1 MTTLKRVRGFTDS
14 EPDKE
19 PNNGSSNG
27 LVNNYRKR
35 VDLTKLNLSDDK
47 LFSLLMGYDDFCKT
61 VLEIVLGIELESI
74 ERVEVQQTYQNVI
87 EYKSIRLDVF
97 AKGVDGTI
105 YNVEMQQLKND
116 DMPLRAR
123 FYQGLMD
130 ASTLFNG
137 RKYRELPKSYVI
149 FITEFDVFDR
159 GLYRYTFKNKCD
171 EVPDLELGDNTVK
184 MFLNTKGTIQNDE
197 PDELI
202 HFLKFVHDSSISVD
216 DSDRSL
222 KKLQTIYKSLLTER
236 DLEDNYMRMD
246 WVKEEGRKEG
256 SEEGREEGREEGK
269 EAILI
274 KMISSK
280 RKLHISEDAILEELV
295 SVYDLTIT
303 DAKNLMSSV
312 K

>member
-1 MTTLKRVRGFTDS
+1 
-14 EPDKE
+14 
-19 PNNGSSNG
+19 
-27 LVNNYRKR
+27 
-35 VDLTKLNLSDDK
+35 
-47 LFSLLMGYDDFCKT
+47 MGYDDFCKT
-61 VLEIVLGIELESI
+61 VLEIALGIELESI
-74 ERVEVQQTYQNVI
+74 EHVEVQQTYQNVI

-130 ASTLFNG
+130 ASTLFKG

-202 HFLKFVHDSSISVD
+202 HFFKVC
-216 DSDRSL
+216 
-222 KKLQTIYKSLLTER
+222 T
-236 DLEDNYMRMD
+236 
-246 WVKEEGRKEG
+246 
-256 SEEGREEGREEGK
+256 
-269 EAILI
+269 
-274 KMISSK
+274 
-280 RKLHISEDAILEELV
+280 
-295 SVYDLTIT
+295 
-303 DAKNLMSSV
+303 
-312 K
+312 

>member
-1 MTTLKRVRGFTDS
+1 MATLKRARGFTDS

-19 PNNGSSNG
+19 PDKEPNNRLGNK
-27 LVNNYRKR
+27 YRKR

-130 ASTLFNG
+130 ASTLFKG

-184 MFLNTKGTIQNDE
+184 MFLNTKGTVQNDE

-246 WVKEEGRKEG
+246 WVKEEAMKEG
-256 SEEGREEGREEGK
+256 IAKGREEGREEGRE
-269 EAILI
+269 AILI
-274 KMISSK
+274 KMIRSK
-280 RKLHISEDAILEELV
+280 RKLHISEEAILEELI
-295 SVYDLTIT
+295 SIYDLS
-303 DAKNLMSSV
+303 AVNAEKLMASV

>member
-1 MTTLKRVRGFTDS
+1 MLASIIYNHGKFCDDFKSTLK
-14 EPDKE
+14 
-19 PNNGSSNG
+19 
-27 LVNNYRKR
+27 
-35 VDLTKLNLSDDK
+35 
-47 LFSLLMGYDDFCKT
+47 
-61 VLEIVLGIELESI
+61 LGAYESI
-74 ERVEVQQTYQNVI
+74 EHVEVQQTYQNVI

-130 ASTLFNG
+130 ASTLFKG

-202 HFLKFVHDSSISVD
+202 HFFKVC
-216 DSDRSL
+216 
-222 KKLQTIYKSLLTER
+222 T
-236 DLEDNYMRMD
+236 
-246 WVKEEGRKEG
+246 
-256 SEEGREEGREEGK
+256 
-269 EAILI
+269 
-274 KMISSK
+274 
-280 RKLHISEDAILEELV
+280 
-295 SVYDLTIT
+295 
-303 DAKNLMSSV
+303 
-312 K
+312 

>member
-61 VLEIVLGIELESI
+61 VLEIALGIELESI
-74 ERVEVQQTYQNVI
+74 EHVEVQQTYQNVI

-130 ASTLFNG
+130 ASTLFKG

-256 SEEGREEGREEGK
+256 RIEGREEGRKEGERIGEERLANLLMK
-269 EAILI
+269 LSKQNRQEDSI
-274 KMISSK
+274 KALEDLEY
-280 RKLHISEDAILEELV
+280 RKKLYEEFGV
-295 SVYDLTIT
+295 
-303 DAKNLMSSV
+303 
-312 K
+312 

>member
-1 MTTLKRVRGFTDS
+1 M
-14 EPDKE
+14 
-19 PNNGSSNG
+19 
-27 LVNNYRKR
+27 
-35 VDLTKLNLSDDK
+35 
-47 LFSLLMGYDDFCKT
+47 
-61 VLEIVLGIELESI
+61 
-74 ERVEVQQTYQNVI
+74 
-87 EYKSIRLDVF
+87 F

-130 ASTLFNG
+130 ASTLFKG

-256 SEEGREEGREEGK
+256 REEGREEGK

-295 SVYDLTIT
+295 SVYDLTVT